1 MPALRFI
8 AVPLAITALL
18 SMFTV
23 SAPAAERRVALVIGN
38 SEYQFTNPLRNPRN
52 DAEDIALALGPL
64 GFDVVIKGI
73 DLTEREFADK
83 LREFARAA
91 HGADVTLLFYAGH
104 GVQVDG
110 VNYLIPVDA
119 EIRDE
124 LDLRRRTYKLTTFLN
139 EMRGRTNLVFLDAC
153 RDNPQVR
160 SLARSLG
167 AARSSAVERGLSPV
181 EIPSGTGSLIAF
193 ATQPGNVADDGTGRN
208 SPFTEALLAH
218 IATPGQSV
226 TDMLINVRQAVM
238 NTTRQQQV
246 PWTSES
252 LLTQFYFKPEA
263 PPDPPS
269 PATHVASA
277 PVEPPPGGSD
287 SEQQYEKERM
297 AAMAYQT
304 ALSLQSVDL
313 FEEVRTR
320 YPGTIYAKA
329 AEEQIRRFEEARSLP
344 PAAGSAP
351 AATVSAHAQDE
362 SSAPPAPPAPATSPR
377 QAETSLGLT
386 PAERRR
392 IQQALAS
399 LGYEPGM
406 VDGMFGERTRRA
418 IRKYQAEHG
427 RPATGF
433 LMADE
438 AGELEASRKEAE
450 ERRREAELEASR
462 KEAEERRREAEL
474 EASRKEAEERRR
486 EAELEASRKEAEERR
501 REAELE
507 ASRKEAEERRREAEL
522 EASRKE
528 AEERRREA
536 ELEASRKEAEE
547 RRKEA
552 EKRQELVLRADD
564 EAFTRATASGTSRAF
579 REYLTAHSS
588 GRHVAEAKGLLLQ
601 AERQERERWAKQSGA
616 EIRDCPDCPQMVVM
630 PLGAYSMGSPSKE
643 SGRKDTEGPVHRV
656 TIERPFAAGR
666 HEVTRGQF
674 RRFVDETGHSAQDGC
689 QTFRRGAW
697 KWRDEDNWLEPGF
710 AQTDDH
716 PVVCVGWEDARAYV
730 EWLSMKT
737 DKSYRLLSESEWEY
751 AARGGAQ
758 TARYWGDRS
767 SQACKYANVLDRSY
781 RKKYRGNSAIH
792 QCDDGFAATSPVG
805 SRAKNGFGLYD
816 MLGNVW
822 EWVEDC
828 WHAGHSESSA
838 DASARNGSGDCSRR
852 VVRGGAWG
860 STRDYARSA
869 VRVGVGSGSRFSG
882 GGFRVARTL
891 E

>member
-8 AVPLAITALL
+8 AVLLAVTALL
-18 SMFTV
+18 SMFTGPV
-23 SAPAAERRVALVIGN
+23 AAAERRVALVIGN
-38 SEYQFTNPLRNPRN
+38 SEYQFTTSLRNPRN
-52 DAEDIALALGPL
+52 DAEDIALALEPL
-64 GFDVVIKGI
+64 GFDVVIKGT
-73 DLTEREFADK
+73 DLTESEFADK

-110 VNYLIPVDA
+110 ENYLIPVDA

-124 LDLRRRTYKLTTFLN
+124 LDLRRRTFDLTTFLN

-153 RDNPQVR
+153 RNNPQVR
-160 SLARSLG
+160 SLVRSLG
-167 AARSSAVERGLSPV
+167 GSRSTAVARGLSPV
-181 EIPSGTGSLIAF
+181 ETPSGTGALIAF
-193 ATQPGNVADDGTGRN
+193 ATQPGNVAEDGNGRN

-226 TDMLINVRQAVM
+226 TDMLIKVRQAVM
-238 NTTRQQQV
+238 STTRQQQV

-269 PATHVASA
+269 PATQLASA
-277 PVEPPPGGSD
+277 PVEPPLGGSE

-329 AEEQIRRFEEARSLP
+329 AEEQIRRFEEAKSLP

-351 AATVSAHAQDE
+351 AATVSAPAQDE
-362 SSAPPAPPAPATSPR
+362 SSAPPAPATSPR
-377 QAETSLGLT
+377 QAESSLGLT
-386 PAERRR
+386 RAERRR

-418 IRKYQAEHG
+418 IRRYQAEHG
-427 RPATGF
+427 RPATGY
-433 LMADE
+433 LMGDE
-438 AGELEASRKEAE
+438 AGELVASSKEAEGLQREAELVASNEQAE

-462 KEAEERRREAEL
+462 KEAEG
-474 EASRKEAEERRR
+474 
-486 EAELEASRKEAEERR
+486 
-501 REAELE
+501 
-507 ASRKEAEERRREAEL
+507 
-522 EASRKE
+522 
-528 AEERRREA
+528 
-536 ELEASRKEAEE
+536 

-552 EKRQELVLRADD
+552 EKRREEALRADE
-564 EAFTRATASGTSRAF
+564 EAFTRATTSGTSRAY
-579 REYLTAHSS
+579 REYLTAHPS

-601 AERQERERWAKQSGA
+601 AERLERERWAKQSGA
-616 EIRDCPDCPQMVVM
+616 EFRDCPDCPQMVVM

-643 SGRKDTEGPVHRV
+643 RGRKDTEGPVHRV

-666 HEVTRGQF
+666 YEVTRRQF
-674 RRFVDETGHSAQDGC
+674 HRFVDETGHSELDRC
-689 QTFRRGAW
+689 RTYERGGW
-697 KWRDEDNWLEPGF
+697 EWRDGKSWLEPGF

-716 PVVCVGWEDARAYV
+716 PVVCVSWEDAKAYV

-737 DKSYRLLSESEWEY
+737 GKSYRLLSESEWEY
-751 AARGGAQ
+751 AARGGTQ
-758 TARYWGDRS
+758 TARYWGDRPS
-767 SQACKYANVLDRSY
+767 AACKFANVVDRSY
-781 RKKYRGNSAIH
+781 RKKNPYRKAAIH
-792 QCDDGFAATSPVG
+792 RCDDGYASTSPVG
-805 SRAKNGFGLYD
+805 LRAENEFGLYD

-838 DASARNGSGDCSRR
+838 DGSARSSGGDCSRR
-852 VVRGGAWG
+852 VVRGGSWG
-860 STRDYARSA
+860 STRDYVRSA
-869 VRVGVGSGSRFSG
+869 VRMSAGSGNRFIG